1 MTGVGLTRLAGCAL
15 ALVAAAACFSE
26 RSAGPPET
34 DLTCARAV
42 QPPGPDTAFVVI
54 QGFAYSPAVTQ
65 VAAGTRVVWINCESS
80 GTPGHTTTA
89 TSGAWDSPTL
99 SPGDVFSDVPVAGS
113 YDYYCRVHPFMTGQ
127 VVVQ

>member
-1 MTGVGLTRLAGCAL
+1 VTCAARCRLLLGGLALAG
-15 ALVAAAACFSE
+15 AAACFSE
-26 RSAGPPET
+26 QTAGPPET

-54 QGFAYSPAVTQ
+54 QGFAFAPAVTQ
-65 VAAGTRVVWINCESS
+65 VAVGTRVVWINCESS

-89 TSGAWDSPTL
+89 TDGAWDSPTL
-99 SPGDVFSDVPVAGS
+99 TTGQVFSDVPATGTH
-113 YDYYCRVHPFMTGQ
+113 DYYCRVHPFMTAQ

>member
-1 MTGVGLTRLAGCAL
+1 MRETDISRFAACGLVLA
-15 ALVAAAACFSE
+15 VAAACFSE
-26 RSAGPPET
+26 RSVGPPET

-54 QGFAYSPAVTQ
+54 QGFAFNPAVTQ
-65 VAAGTRVVWINCESS
+65 VAAGTRVVWINCEPS

-89 TSGAWDSPTL
+89 VSGAWDSPTL
-99 SPGDVFSDVPVAGS
+99 TPGDVFSDVPAAGS
-113 YDYYCRVHPFMTGQ
+113 HDYYCRVHPFMTGQ